1 MLRRVALRLKGNIKL
16 LDLLSVI
23 DFFFTCL
30 HGVIFKMASPAKKVK
45 TNCVS
50 SDGAVNMDKEQQQLI
65 EQLDELQQEIDK
77 LNESAS
83 EEILKVEQK
92 YNKMRQ
98 PHYSKRSEFIVKIPN
113 FWVTSF
119 INHPHVSALLNEED
133 EEALQFLTNVE
144 VQDFEDIKSGYKISF
159 HFKTNPYFEDAVIYK
174 EFHLNN
180 EGEPSSTSS
189 GIKWKS
195 GKDLTKKSNGTT
207 SSEEN
212 TPDESFFSW
221 FTDNSDAT
229 SDELGEV
236 IKDDIWP
243 NPLQYYLA
251 SEMEDDDE
259 DGDMAEEEDIDEEDE
274 EECDDE

>member
-1 MLRRVALRLKGNIKL
+1 
-16 LDLLSVI
+16 
-23 DFFFTCL
+23 
-30 HGVIFKMASPAKKVK
+30 MASPAKKVK
-45 TNCVS
+45 TSAGSNYLS
-50 SDGAVNMDKEQQQLI
+50 SDGPSNMDKEQQQLI

-133 EEALQFLTNVE
+133 EEALQYLTNVE

-159 HFKTNPYFEDAVIYK
+159 QFKANPYFDDSSIYK

-207 SSEEN
+207 SADSEN
-212 TPDESFFSW
+212 SPDESFFSW

-259 DGDMAEEEDIDEEDE
+259 DGDMAEEEELEDIE
-274 EECDDE
+274 EEEEEEGDDE